1 MNVYR
6 VSIWVSVLIAFLTI
20 SAHSVVN
27 AAGGSNTVVT
37 LPGGRVA
44 VFGAVTTGACSVSIS
59 NTDKIVLMGTV
70 KSNQFMGVG
79 SDSQA
84 VPFSI
89 QLDDCNSNVSESVG
103 IIFSGIANEE
113 DLQVLAITGG
123 ADAAQGVGLA
133 LFDADNQLLA
143 VNADPIEYA
152 SLSKGVNTLSFFA
165 KYRLVEQF
173 VHPGVANATVD
184 FTLVYQ

>member
-6 VSIWVSVLIAFLTI
+6 VSIWVTFLIAFLTI

-44 VFGAVTTGACSVSIS
+44 VFGAVVNGACSVSIS
-59 NTDKIVLMGTV
+59 NSDKIVLMGSV
-70 KSNQFMGVG
+70 RSNQFMGVG

-103 IIFSGIANEE
+103 VSFSGIANKE
-113 DLQVLAITGG
+113 DFQVLAINGG
-123 ADAAQGVGLA
+123 ADAAQGIGLA

-143 VNADPIEYA
+143 VNANPIEYA
-152 SLSKGVNTLSFFA
+152 PLSKGINTLKFFA

-173 VHPGVANATVD
+173 VRPGVANSTAD

>member
-6 VSIWVSVLIAFLTI
+6 VSIWISILIAFLTI
-20 SAHSVVN
+20 SAHSVVH

-59 NTDKIVLMGTV
+59 NSDKIVLMGTV
-70 KSNQFMGVG
+70 RSNQFTGVG

-103 IIFSGIANEE
+103 ISFSGIANEE
-113 DLQVLAITGG
+113 DLQVLAINGG
-123 ADAAQGVGLA
+123 TDAAQGIGLA

-143 VNADPIEYA
+143 VNADPVEYA
-152 SLSKGVNTLSFFA
+152 PLSKGMNTLSFFA
-165 KYRLVEQF
+165 KYRLVEKF
-173 VHPGVANATVD
+173 LRPGIANATAD